1 MATAIC
7 YEKDG
12 TESGKV
18 DLPASLFDSEINEAL
33 IHEAVVAYLA
43 NQRQGTASSKERSDV
58 AGGGGKP
65 YRQKGTGRAR
75 AGTIRSPIY
84 RGGGVV
90 FGPHPRN
97 YRIKMTKKT
106 KRQALTSSLSSRA
119 GAGDILVIK
128 AIELEAPKTK
138 EMAGILKTI
147 DVFEQKTLIVLEKSN
162 EAVVKSVR
170 NIPGVRITP
179 ADLVSTYDV
188 IWADKVLLT
197 SGAIT
202 KMEEV
207 FAS

>member
-18 DLPASLFDSEINEAL
+18 DLPESLFDSEINETL
-33 IHEAVVAYLA
+33 IHEAVVAYQA
-43 NQRQGTASSKERSDV
+43 NQRQGTASTKERSDV

-75 AGTIRSPIY
+75 SGTIRSPIY

-97 YRIKMTKKT
+97 YRKKITKRS

-119 GAGDILVIK
+119 SAGDVLVIK
-128 AIELEAPKTK
+128 AIELTEPKTK
-138 EMAGILKTI
+138 EITGILKTI
-147 DVFEQKTLIVLEKSN
+147 DVYKQKILIVLEKSN
-162 EAVVKSVR
+162 DAVVKSVR
-170 NIPGVRITP
+170 NIPDVRITP

-188 IWADKVLLT
+188 IWADKILLT

>member
-12 TESGKV
+12 TRSGQV
-18 DLPASLFDSEINEAL
+18 DLPASLFAGEINEAV
-33 IHEAVVAYLA
+33 IHEAVVTYLA
-43 NQRQGTASSKERSDV
+43 NQRQGTASTKERSDV
-58 AGGGGKP
+58 AGGAKKP

-75 AGTIRSPIY
+75 AGTIRSPIF

-90 FGPHPRN
+90 FGPHPRS
-97 YRIKMTKKT
+97 YRKKMTKKS

-119 GAGDILVIK
+119 NAGDVLVIK
-128 AIELEAPKTK
+128 ALEMSGPKTR
-138 EMAGILKTI
+138 EMAGVLKAI
-147 DVFEQKTLIVLEKSN
+147 DVYRRKVLVVLEKSD
-162 EAVVKSVR
+162 EAIIKSAR
-170 NIPGVRITP
+170 NIPGVRVTL
-179 ADLVSTYDV
+179 ANMVSTYDV
-188 IWADKVLLT
+188 MWADKILLT